1 MKELP
6 KTEDKV
12 AYICQTLRRETL
24 EPARQEAEQIIAE
37 AERQRERRLE
47 ETDRECQER
56 LEKAQ
61 KQIAQE
67 QTLFRLSL
75 EQAGKQGMALIKQQI
90 EESLFRPAIVEVIDK
105 NASQPETIAAF
116 MNGIIQAIDKEG
128 LSADIEA
135 ILPKTVSA
143 KSIMPLLTAKV
154 ADRLKK
160 EGSIRVGTFG
170 GGMQVRL
177 RDKNMVLDL
186 SDKALQELLS
196 RFLREGFQTYL
207 FKEQ

>member
-24 EPARQEAEQIIAE
+24 EPARQEVEQMIAE
-37 AERQRERRLE
+37 AEKERERRLE
-47 ETDRECQER
+47 QTDRECQER
-56 LEKAQ
+56 LEKVQ

-67 QTLFRLSL
+67 QALFRLSL

-90 EESLFRPAIVEVIDK
+90 EESLFRPAIADVIDK
-105 NASQPETIAAF
+105 SAAKPETVAAF

-135 ILPKTVSA
+135 VLPKTVSVN
-143 KSIMPLLTAKV
+143 SIMPLLAAQV
-154 ADRLKK
+154 AERLKK
-160 EGSIRVGTFG
+160 EGSIRVGSFG

-186 SDKALQELLS
+186 SDRALQELLS

-207 FKEQ
+207 FKAE